1 LQADDINHPGKASE
15 DQLLS
20 LFIVEE
26 IGINELEK
34 NAFIWDE
41 NTIASF
47 KIMMTIQRMLL
58 LMCPERHLAPN
69 HKSVL

>member
-1 LQADDINHPGKASE
+1 MQADDINHPGEASE

-34 NAFIWDE
+34 QSAFIWDQ
-41 NTIASF
+41 NVGVSF
-47 KIMMTIQRMLL
+47 KVKVTIQKTL
-58 LMCPERHLAPN
+58 
-69 HKSVL
+69 

>member
-1 LQADDINHPGKASE
+1 MQADDINHPGKASE

-58 LMCPERHLAPN
+58 LMCPERHLAPK
-69 HKSVL
+69 HKSVS